1 MLGKYSEAE
10 RVNAKC
16 EFVCEL
22 VRQISKYSCTPKC
35 STEDGASDLY
45 CDYHDCARAY
55 GNLFENAL
63 DWRLV
68 QTMHML

>member
-35 STEDGASDLY
+35 STEDGASDF
-45 CDYHDCARAY
+45 YHVIIMI
-55 GNLFENAL
+55 
-63 DWRLV
+63 V
-68 QTMHML
+68 QGLMETCLKMHWTGI